1 MSSNISNEQLNAMLK
16 TASKKLGISPDNLRA
31 ALSNPEKADSVLS
44 QIDKNSGGKFNT
56 SDTKSLERMIMNNP
70 KARKMFEDLARG
82 KKSEK

>member
-16 TASKKLGISPDNLRA
+16 TASKKLGISPDKLRE
-31 ALSNPEKADSVLS
+31 ALSNPQKVDSVIS
-44 QIDKNSGGKFNT
+44 QIDKKSGVKINV

-70 KARKMFEDLARG
+70 KARKMFEDLAKG